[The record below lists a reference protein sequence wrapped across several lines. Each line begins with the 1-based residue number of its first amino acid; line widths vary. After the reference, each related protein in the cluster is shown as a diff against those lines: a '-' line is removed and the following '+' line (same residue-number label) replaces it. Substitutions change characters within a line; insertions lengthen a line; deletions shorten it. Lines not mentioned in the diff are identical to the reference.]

1 MDAIRIRLTTLAVA
15 VLALPGCSATPGGTP
30 AAGPDATSARPASAA
45 TSASVPRP
53 PPGVLSAYVWQCDD
67 GRKLTMRNLYQQ
79 DAVVLQL
86 ADGERRLER
95 VRTASG
101 AKYQDGPLVFWTKGS
116 EALLEIGERPA
127 VSCRQLRGE
136 SLAADARA
144 RGIEFRGLGNE
155 PGWILEIGTD
165 QRVSLDYDYGNQR
178 ASFPPLEPERN
189 VVDGSLRYAG
199 RTESHSITVTLTEQ
213 TCYDDMSGERFG
225 WSVALDFD
233 GDFKRG
239 CADRY

>member
-1 MDAIRIRLTTLAVA
+1 MALAA
-15 VLALPGCSATPGGTP
+15 LALPGCSATPDGRP
-30 AAGPDATSARPASAA
+30 AAGPDETSARSTSPA
-45 TSASVPRP
+45 ASTPVPNP

-67 GRKLTMRNLYQQ
+67 GRKLIMRNLYQQ
-79 DAVVLQL
+79 DAVVLLL

-101 AKYQDGPLVFWTKGS
+101 AKYQDGPLVFWTKGG
-116 EALLEIGERPA
+116 EALLEIGDGPA
-127 VSCRQLRGE
+127 VSCRQLREE

-155 PGWILEIGTD
+155 PGWVLEIGTD
-165 QRVSLDYDYGNQR
+165 QRVSLDYDYGNER
-178 ASFPPLEPERN
+178 AFFPPLAPERN
-189 VVDGSLRYAG
+189 VVDGSLRYSG

-225 WSVALDFD
+225 WSVELEFD
-233 GDFKRG
+233 GDFRRG

>member
-1 MDAIRIRLTTLAVA
+1 MDSCRITLTMMALAA
-15 VLALPGCSATPGGTP
+15 LALPGCSATPGGTQ
-30 AAGPDATSARPASAA
+30 ATVPDAASSRSTSPV
-45 TSASVPRP
+45 TSTPVTRP

-86 ADGERRLER
+86 PDGERRLER

-101 AKYQDGPLVFWTKGS
+101 AKYQDGALSFWTKGS
-116 EALLEIGERPA
+116 EAMLETGDGPA
-127 VSCRQLRGE
+127 ISCRQLRGE

-155 PGWILEIGTD
+155 PGWVLEIGTD
-165 QRVSLDYDYGNQR
+165 HRVSLDYDYGNQR

-189 VVDGSLRYAG
+189 VVDDSLRYAG
-199 RTESHSITVTLTEQ
+199 RTESHSIAVTLTEQ

-225 WSVALDFD
+225 WSVELDFD
-233 GDFKRG
+233 GDFRRG